1 MIANAEGKPDK
12 LASLYSSHP
21 VLLDFSLLLIVK
33 KELADLTLTQ
43 ETFSKYLEGGHNNW
57 QYSGSDSGV
66 MSGFTASIY
75 KIAHLL
81 HV

>member
-21 VLLDFSLLLIVK
+21 VLLYFSLLLIVK

-43 ETFSKYLEGGHNNW
+43 ETFSKYLEGVTTI
-57 QYSGSDSGV
+57 DSTQAV
-66 MSGFTASIY
+66 I
-75 KIAHLL
+75 
-81 HV
+81 VV

>member
-1 MIANAEGKPDK
+1 MISNAEGKPDK

-43 ETFSKYLEGGHNNW
+43 ETFSKYLEGVTTI
-57 QYSGSDSGV
+57 DSIQAV
-66 MSGFTASIY
+66 I
-75 KIAHLL
+75 
-81 HV
+81 VV

>member
-1 MIANAEGKPDK
+1 MVANAEGKPDK

-43 ETFSKYLEGGHNNW
+43 ETFSKYLEGVTTI
-57 QYSGSDSGV
+57 DSTQAV
-66 MSGFTASIY
+66 I
-75 KIAHLL
+75 
-81 HV
+81 VV

>member
-43 ETFSKYLEGGHNNW
+43 ETFSKYLEGVTTI
-57 QYSGSDSGV
+57 DSTQAV
-66 MSGFTASIY
+66 IVVYCLVLLLPSI
-75 KIAHLL
+75 K
-81 HV
+81 

>member
-21 VLLDFSLLLIVK
+21 MLLDFSLLLIVK

-43 ETFSKYLEGGHNNW
+43 ETFSKYLEGVTTI
-57 QYSGSDSGV
+57 DSTQAV
-66 MSGFTASIY
+66 IVVWFYGF
-75 KIAHLL
+75 HL
-81 HV
+81 

>member
-1 MIANAEGKPDK
+1 MIANAEGKSNK

-43 ETFSKYLEGGHNNW
+43 ETFSKYLEGVTTI
-57 QYSGSDSGV
+57 DSTQAV
-66 MSGFTASIY
+66 I
-75 KIAHLL
+75 
-81 HV
+81 VV

>member
-12 LASLYSSHP
+12 PASLYSSHP

-43 ETFSKYLEGGHNNW
+43 ETFSKYLEGVTTI
-57 QYSGSDSGV
+57 DSTQAV
-66 MSGFTASIY
+66 I
-75 KIAHLL
+75 
-81 HV
+81 VV

>member
-33 KELADLTLTQ
+33 RELADLTLTQ
-43 ETFSKYLEGGHNNW
+43 ETFSKYLEGVTTI
-57 QYSGSDSGV
+57 DSTQAV
-66 MSGFTASIY
+66 I
-75 KIAHLL
+75 
-81 HV
+81 VV

>member
-33 KELADLTLTQ
+33 RELADLTLTQ
-43 ETFSKYLEGGHNNW
+43 ETFSKYLEGVTTI
-57 QYSGSDSGV
+57 DSTQAV
-66 MSGFTASIY
+66 IVA
-75 KIAHLL
+75 
-81 HV
+81 

>member
-1 MIANAEGKPDK
+1 MGNHFWLPVGDCQCWGQTDK

-43 ETFSKYLEGGHNNW
+43 ETFSKYLEGVTTI
-57 QYSGSDSGV
+57 DSTQAV
-66 MSGFTASIY
+66 IM
-75 KIAHLL
+75 
-81 HV
+81 V

>member
-21 VLLDFSLLLIVK
+21 MLLDFSLLLIVK

-43 ETFSKYLEGGHNNW
+43 ETFSKYLEGVTTI
-57 QYSGSDSGV
+57 DSTQSV
-66 MSGFTASIY
+66 I
-75 KIAHLL
+75 
-81 HV
+81 VV

>member
-43 ETFSKYLEGGHNNW
+43 ETFSKYLEGVTTI
-57 QYSGSDSGV
+57 DSTQAV
-66 MSGFTASIY
+66 I
-75 KIAHLL
+75 
-81 HV
+81 VV

>member
-1 MIANAEGKPDK
+1 MIVNAEGKPDK

-43 ETFSKYLEGGHNNW
+43 ETFSKYLEGVTTI
-57 QYSGSDSGV
+57 DSTQAV
-66 MSGFTASIY
+66 I
-75 KIAHLL
+75 
-81 HV
+81 VV

>member
-43 ETFSKYLEGGHNNW
+43 ETFSKYLEGVTTIDRT
-57 QYSGSDSGV
+57 QGV
-66 MSGFTASIY
+66 I
-75 KIAHLL
+75 
-81 HV
+81 VV